1 MKISL
6 QKLYEKYYGSYGI
19 PAFNVFTAEQ
29 VMGVFKGA
37 NKAELPIII
46 AITPAAR
53 NYISHEM
60 LQAMISAAA
69 ILYPNVEFSVHLDHG
84 NIDHCINA
92 INSGFYDSVM
102 IDASHETFENN
113 ISITSEIVNRAHE
126 KGIAVEAELGVLSGV
141 EDNIN
146 VSEFNSRFT
155 DPDQASEFI
164 KRTNID
170 SLAVAIGTSHGAYK
184 LQNVDGLQFNILE
197 KINNNQFGFP
207 IVLHG
212 ASNVSKSEIIR
223 INDVGGKLQNSAK
236 GIEIEQ
242 IRRAIKLGISK
253 INIATD
259 LRLLWTRVHREFFME
274 TPELFD
280 PTIPGEKYIN
290 EISKLVYIKCIS
302 FFLGN
307 NLDALFINTNNIM
320 DYND

>member
-1 MKISL
+1 
-6 QKLYEKYYGSYGI
+6 
-19 PAFNVFTAEQ
+19 
-29 VMGVFKGA
+29 
-37 NKAELPIII
+37 
-46 AITPAAR
+46 
-53 NYISHEM
+53 
-60 LQAMISAAA
+60 
-69 ILYPNVEFSVHLDHG
+69 
-84 NIDHCINA
+84 
-92 INSGFYDSVM
+92 
-102 IDASHETFENN
+102 
-113 ISITSEIVNRAHE
+113 
-126 KGIAVEAELGVLSGV
+126 LGVLSGV

-164 KRTNID
+164 KRTNCD